1 MCVDNNFYWCN
12 YFVQDYAI
20 SCLPGIF
27 LFETKQN
34 LSIPSDRA
42 VQPSTTD
49 SMALLS
55 AGD

>member
-1 MCVDNNFYWCN
+1 MCVDNNFYWFN